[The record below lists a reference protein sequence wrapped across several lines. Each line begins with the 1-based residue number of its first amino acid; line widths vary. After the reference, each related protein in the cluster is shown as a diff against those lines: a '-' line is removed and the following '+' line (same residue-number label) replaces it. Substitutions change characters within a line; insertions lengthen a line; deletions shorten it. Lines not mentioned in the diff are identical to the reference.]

1 MRVVGRG
8 YIIRLVA
15 TLMKSDYSCEA
26 YRSWKS
32 AEYGLTWFGVIKLY
46 LRVIHD
52 QFFEFRV
59 SSTSGYPFKLYKR
72 YNSCRIRSLFSTER
86 VTNIWNK
93 LPVSITDFRTLSSF
107 KKSLHVIDLTD
118 LLADG
123 WLLDCFV
130 SRFNY
135 VCLFC
140 FYFVSAIRALSA
152 GLLYLPV
159 SHFFC
164 QVYLLMAK

>member
-1 MRVVGRG
+1 
-8 YIIRLVA
+8 
-15 TLMKSDYSCEA
+15 MKSDYSCEA

-59 SSTSGYPFKLYKR
+59 SSTSGHPFKLYKR

-107 KKSLHVIDLTD
+107 KKSLHMIDLTD

-140 FYFVSAIRALSA
+140 FFLCQLLGHYQLACCTCLYRTSFVKFT
-152 GLLYLPV
+152 YLWRSKWMNEWMTCV
-159 SHFFC
+159 
-164 QVYLLMAK
+164 KNGR